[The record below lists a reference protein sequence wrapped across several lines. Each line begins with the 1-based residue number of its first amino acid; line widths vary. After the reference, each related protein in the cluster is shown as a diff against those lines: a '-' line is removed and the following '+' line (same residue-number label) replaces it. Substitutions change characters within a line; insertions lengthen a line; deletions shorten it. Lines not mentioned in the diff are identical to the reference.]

1 MGRMGRIGRNERI
14 GHNGHTG
21 RIGQLGRKT
30 KLAHAIAAA
39 STFFAASAWAQE
51 APAVPDKP
59 DTAQTKGTKAAAS
72 DQIETITVTAQK
84 RREDPNKVAV
94 SITAIRGADLQAE
107 HVSDITDLTRVIP
120 NISFTAASGNGGAG
134 PGTENIEIRGISS
147 AAGAATVGIY
157 LDDVSITVGNVYS
170 MGTVEP
176 KFFDIDRVEVLRGPQ
191 ATLYGASSMGGTI
204 KFIGNQPVFNEKEFN
219 TYTEVSNTKGGSMN
233 YSANTVANIPLKDD
247 ELALRIG
254 AQVEHQGGFIN
265 QVDGNGNTIASDIN
279 KIDDEEIRMS
289 LKWKPIRDLTVTP
302 SVYYQRIN
310 AKDIGAFTL
319 GLPDYEAQKQVREP
333 SNDVLYVPSLS
344 LNYTGDSFDVT
355 SVTSYFQR
363 KFDRIQNGSAYNSY
377 SLSTFLTPI
386 SQGGTAP
393 EGLPDAVAALPSA
406 VFLDNQVRQFS
417 QELRISSKEYDAKVS
432 PWTWVGGIYVSHQ
445 HTNIVENDP
454 IYGVNATFNAFGVS
468 AADPNILPGASPG
481 DFPND
486 DSFFGSFHYLEK
498 QSSVFGEVNYYF
510 TPTLHATV
518 GARFLKATNSL
529 SQQNGLYLAGAGN
542 DSGASTDS
550 QAFTPKY
557 SVTWEVDPTNT
568 LYASIAKGFRLGG
581 DNTYVPPTT
590 CAPDLAAHGL
600 TNAPSSY
607 GSDSLWSYE
616 VGNKSRFLGN
626 RLSINA
632 DVFYVKWNNI
642 QQDVY
647 LPTCTYTY
655 EQNAGDATAKGFE
668 VEIKAKPMAGLSLG
682 VSGGYVKATLSNSVG
697 SDNGVP
703 GAVAGAIIEGVPKFN
718 ATTSAQY
725 NFSLGENSAF
735 VLGGVHWVGSSRGSL
750 DPTATDYERPQ
761 YYTVDFTGGVTI
773 GKFDFT
779 AYVKNALDNNTIIQ
793 HPQVASI
800 VEGYRLFPR
809 TIGVSVATK
818 F

>member
-1 MGRMGRIGRNERI
+1 MGRIGRNERI
-14 GHNGHTG
+14 GRG
-21 RIGQLGRKT
+21 RLGRKT

-39 STFFAASAWAQE
+39 STFLAASAWAQQ

-59 DTAQTKGTKAAAS
+59 DTAQTKGAKAAS

-107 HVSDITDLTRVIP
+107 HVGDITDLTRVIP

-191 ATLYGASSMGGTI
+191 GTLYGASSMGGTI
-204 KFIGNQPVFNEKEFN
+204 KFIGNQPAFNEKTFE

-233 YSANTVANIPLKDD
+233 YTANAVTNIPLKDD

-254 AQVEHQGGFIN
+254 AQVEHQGGFIS
-265 QVDGNGNTIASDIN
+265 QVDSNGNELASDIN
-279 KIDDEEIRMS
+279 KIDDQEIRMA
-289 LKWKPIRDLTVTP
+289 LKWKPIKDLTITP
-302 SVYYQRIN
+302 SMYYQRIN

-319 GLPDYEAQKQVREP
+319 GLPDYQAQKQVREP
-333 SNDVLYVPSLS
+333 SNDVLFVPSLS

-363 KFDRIQNGSAYNSY
+363 KFDRIQNGSAYNSA
-377 SLSTFLTPI
+377 SAASNILSSAPAGLSDAI
-386 SQGGTAP
+386 S
-393 EGLPDAVAALPSA
+393 ALPSA

-417 QELRISSKEYDAKVS
+417 QELRVASKEYDSKVS
-432 PWTWVGGIYVSHQ
+432 PWTWVGGVYVSNQ
-445 HTNIVENDP
+445 HTNVVENDP
-454 IYGVNATFNAFGVS
+454 IYGINSTFASFS
-468 AADPNILPGASPG
+468 ASPSDPNVLNQPPSGPIGGYFPG
-481 DFPND
+481 D

-529 SQQNGLYLAGAGN
+529 TQQNGLYLAGAGN
-542 DSGASTDS
+542 DSSASTDS

-557 SVTWEVDPTNT
+557 SITWEVNPTNT
-568 LYASIAKGFRLGG
+568 LYASVGKGFRLGG

-590 CAPDLAAHGL
+590 CAADLATHGL
-600 TNAPSSY
+600 TNAPTSY

-616 VGNKSRFLGN
+616 VGNKSRFFGN

-632 DVFYVKWNNI
+632 DLFYVKWNNI

-647 LPTCTYTY
+647 LPNCTYTY

-668 VEIKAKPMAGLSLG
+668 VEIKAKPMSGLSLG
-682 VSGGYVKATLSNSVG
+682 LSGGYVKATLSNSVG
-697 SDNGVP
+697 SENGVP
-703 GAVAGAIIEGVPKFN
+703 GAVAGATIEGVPKFN
-718 ATTSAQY
+718 ATASAQY

-735 VLGGVHWVGSSRGSL
+735 VLGGLHWVGSSRGSL
-750 DPTATDYERPQ
+750 DPTDTDYERPQ
-761 YYTVDFTGGVTI
+761 YYTADFTGGVTV

-779 AYVKNALDNNTIIQ
+779 AYVKNAFNNDTIIQ